1 MTNYPLPSILR
12 HPPSAGQ
19 LDYSFEKSTLCRTGV
34 LYRRPTLNCVS
45 KRKKDL
51 IMARFR
57 FVVFACMCLCLSL
70 PMAVNASVV
79 WFSTSENLI
88 RVDATTNTIT
98 QTLPIKDIASLAVDS
113 QSAAWIVTAK
123 QVSKISFDG
132 TTQFQSDLRALGLK
146 EAPTIAVNPYDNSV
160 WLVDQKTA
168 LRLDVN
174 GRTLT
179 SISLA
184 GTDVRQIQVAQDES
198 LWILGNKQ
206 LAHYSPSGLLIAG
219 FDLHAIANAEP
230 KYFVVDDI
238 GGSIWL
244 AGEKQLI
251 QVDLASAQHVLRRVA
266 LVDKV
271 LGLVMQP
278 RTGAIWVL
286 GDDSLGVFDVTGTL
300 VRDIDLKGQA
310 IKGIDT
316 LVLDAVADSVW
327 VTQKAGVAR
336 FSASTG
342 NLLAEILTQK
352 SAEEA
357 GAAPFTVLPQISLLR
372 PQRGLLSNNALPT
385 FALQYDASCNGQP
398 CGFTN
403 AYLGTYVLSAMINN
417 QAYGNLFVF
426 DLATGK
432 ATLTPATRLP
442 EGTNTFSAQV
452 RDRFGHLSNTVNS
465 TFMIDTVPP
474 SFLEISPGTSLITNR
489 TPLRVT
495 GRLSEP
501 ATLRS
506 GLVAVPV
513 APDGS
518 FSYDQALAEGV
529 NDVALVAQD
538 LAGNQA
544 TRTLSITLDTVA
556 PEFVDLMPVT
566 GTLTNLSSIA
576 ITGKLSEAA
585 VLTLG
590 TASLALANDNS
601 FARTVPLVEGT
612 NAFVLKATDRAGN
625 VATRTINV
633 IRDTVAPKLLNISPA
648 NGTSVN
654 LAQVRISGAFDDA
667 KSVTLTGA
675 GGMQTAN
682 GAAFAFDVTLQ
693 SGANVFA
700 LRAIDG
706 AGNVT
711 QENLTLTW
719 VAYDPI
725 DAPFMS
731 VWDGMIGSLT
741 VGDKTGALSYLS
753 HSAKIKYDPVF
764 DALMS
769 DMSQI
774 ARSFSSP
781 KRVSIGDDLA
791 EYAVNRVIDGVDR
804 IFLIS
809 FVRDSDGVWRI
820 DQM

>member
-1 MTNYPLPSILR
+1 
-12 HPPSAGQ
+12 
-19 LDYSFEKSTLCRTGV
+19 
-34 LYRRPTLNCVS
+34 
-45 KRKKDL
+45 
-51 IMARFR
+51 MARFR
-57 FVVFACMCLCLSL
+57 FVVFACMCLSL

-79 WFSTSENLI
+79 WFSTDEHLI
-88 RVDATTNTIT
+88 RVDAATNAIA
-98 QTLPIKDIASLAVDS
+98 QTLPIKDIASLTVDS
-113 QSAAWIVTAK
+113 QSAAWIVTEK
-123 QVSKISFDG
+123 QVSKISSDG
-132 TTQFQSDLRALGLK
+132 TTLFQSEWRALGLK
-146 EAPTIAVNPYDNSV
+146 EAPTIAVNPYDNGV

-184 GTDVRQIQVAQDES
+184 GTDVRQIQIAQDES
-198 LWILGNKQ
+198 LWILGNKR

-219 FDLHAIANAEP
+219 FDLHKIANAEP

-251 QVDLASAQHVLRRVA
+251 QVDLASAQQVLRRVA

-316 LVLDAVADSVW
+316 LVFDAVADSVW

-342 NLLAEILTQK
+342 NLLAKIVTQK
-352 SAEEA
+352 SAEES
-357 GAAPFTVLPQISLLR
+357 GAAPFTVLPQLSLIQ
-372 PQRGLLSNNALPT
+372 PQSGLLTNNPLPA
-385 FALQYDASCNGQP
+385 FALQYGAMCNGQP

-403 AYLGTYVLSAMINN
+403 AYLGTYVLSAMINS

-465 TFMIDTVPP
+465 TFTIDTVPP
-474 SFLEISPGTSLITNR
+474 SFIEIDPGTSLVTNR
-489 TPLRVT
+489 TPLHIT

-513 APDGS
+513 ATDGS

-529 NDVALVAQD
+529 NSVALVAQD
-538 LAGNQA
+538 LAGNQV
-544 TRTLSITLDTVA
+544 TRTLAITLDTVA
-556 PEFVDLMPVT
+556 PEFVDLLPVT

-590 TASLALANDNS
+590 TASLPLANDNS

-612 NAFVLKATDRAGN
+612 NGFVLKATDRAGN
-625 VATRTINV
+625 VATRTISV

-654 LAQVRISGAFDDA
+654 LAQARIIGAFDDA

-675 GGMQTAN
+675 GGMQTAI
-682 GAAFAFDVTLQ
+682 GAAFGFDVTLQ
-693 SGANVFA
+693 SGTNVFA
-700 LRAIDG
+700 LRAIDS

-725 DAPFMS
+725 DAPFML
-731 VWDGMIGSLT
+731 VWDGLRSALLAGNRTAALEYVAVGSRERL
-741 VGDKTGALSYLS
+741 DR
-753 HSAKIKYDPVF
+753 VF
-764 DALMS
+764 ADLMPTMGEVFAS
-769 DMSQI
+769 LYNL
-774 ARSFSSP
+774 
-781 KRVSIGDDLA
+781 KRVNIEEEVA
-791 EYAVNRVIDGVDR
+791 EYFVNQKEDGTNR
-804 IFLIS
+804 EMAFFIY
-809 FVRDSDGVWRI
+809 FVKDGDGVWRI
-820 DQM
+820 STL